1 MMAKQT
7 GGILNLTKPEI
18 ADNIK
23 QTIGEI
29 LPDNFQAIS
38 DIVSEH
44 LANEDMH
51 VLEEEKTG
59 WDARETTEG
68 AQAKADTAELSAKS
82 YADNKVNSLAGA
94 GRTTETV
101 KGNADKL
108 ALLERQIDELRA
120 EITALKGSRK

>member
-1 MMAKQT
+1 MAKQT
-7 GGILNLTKPEI
+7 GGALNLIKPELT
-18 ADNIK
+18 DQYR
-23 QTIGEI
+23 QTIGKI
-29 LPDNFQAIS
+29 LPDNFQAIRDAVSAHIS
-38 DIVSEH
+38 DDSKHI
-44 LANEDMH
+44 AD
-51 VLEEEKTG
+51 EEKTA
-59 WDARETTEG
+59 WNARETTAG
-68 AQAKADTAELSAKS
+68 AQAKADTAENNAKS